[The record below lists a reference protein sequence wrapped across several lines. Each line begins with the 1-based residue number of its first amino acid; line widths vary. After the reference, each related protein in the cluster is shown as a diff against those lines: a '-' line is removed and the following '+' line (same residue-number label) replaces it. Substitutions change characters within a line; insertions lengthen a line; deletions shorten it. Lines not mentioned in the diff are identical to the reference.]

1 MAFIALFEAEATCSL
16 HWSFESKVTPKMLMT
31 FFEITN
37 LSLMLTTSGGQS
49 CLQNK
54 HRSVLDSLTTI
65 PDCVSHLIMFSNL
78 FFMRYWTQ
86 LQCRHLANAIS
97 NSSTQAKKFSS
108 IIPSIENRNKKL
120 WQNNIILKAALK
132 RKQSNTRKNMPVQT
146 LLLHKIYN
154 DIDQGADWLALNF
167 NQNFNN
173 RNPKFLTT
181 DSSKFKIGKNIT
193 SNKLISINSKIQQK
207 DLNDKMPV
215 FKVKMKLLFLS

>member
-1 MAFIALFEAEATCSL
+1 
-16 HWSFESKVTPKMLMT
+16 MLLLVP
-31 FFEITN
+31 I
-37 LSLMLTTSGGQS
+37 
-49 CLQNK
+49 
-54 HRSVLDSLTTI
+54 
-65 PDCVSHLIMFSNL
+65 
-78 FFMRYWTQ
+78 

-97 NSSTQAKKFSS
+97 NSSTQAKKISS